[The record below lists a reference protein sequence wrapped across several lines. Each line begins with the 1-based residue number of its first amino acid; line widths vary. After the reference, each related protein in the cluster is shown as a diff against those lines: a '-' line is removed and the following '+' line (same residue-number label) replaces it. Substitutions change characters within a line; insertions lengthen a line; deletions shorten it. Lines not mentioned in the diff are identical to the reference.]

1 MAKLLNLVLDT
12 LMFLV
17 PILELS
23 QATQIIPPDYLP
35 YYMLGTVFL
44 RRATRLLEDYLKKE
58 GLFDGSLPP
67 QD

>member
-23 QATQIIPPDYLP
+23 QATQIIPHAYLP
-35 YYMLGTVFL
+35 YYMLGTVVL
-44 RRATRLLEDYLKKE
+44 RRATRLLEDYLKKT
-58 GLFDGSLPP
+58 GLFDGSTPSE
-67 QD
+67 D